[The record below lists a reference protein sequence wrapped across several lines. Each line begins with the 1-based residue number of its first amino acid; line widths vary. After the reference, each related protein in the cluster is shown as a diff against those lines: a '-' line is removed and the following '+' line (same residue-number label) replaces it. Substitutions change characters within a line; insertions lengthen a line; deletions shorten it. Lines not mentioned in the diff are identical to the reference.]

1 MSKFGRDFR
10 NEDEKSD
17 TGELIMASAS
27 INLISRS

>member
-17 TGELIMASAS
+17 IRELIMASS
-27 INLISRS
+27 RINLVSRF